1 MSLNEASNVDPSLLL
16 SDATLAALNLPQ
28 QPFGP
33 LEPNSTSFS
42 DETTTEQIADVK
54 QALITGD
61 DLLLILGDAGAGKTV
76 MLKQLG
82 EHSGIR
88 IQCFAVKGSER
99 FSTMNLFAGLLD
111 AFKHSP
117 PEKLQDLLNDLIPY
131 LQTMT
136 ARNTLSVII
145 LDDAHKV
152 KESELTQLLSAM
164 LYINSHDETVMR
176 IAMAAPPEFEARI
189 PELLPEGADLPYS
202 SLTITGMT
210 SFRATE
216 FVEYRMRQAGL
227 TGEVPFSE
235 IEINELVEKSDGLPG
250 ALQIAAVDVLNEQY
264 GPVKRNL
271 NDELATAGPG
281 AAMMQSRF
289 SKMALGAVAVFC
301 IVLGILMSL
310 PGKSNDDAGR
320 YTISKTESVKFSD
333 SKPEL
338 RLIENMSTAQ
348 NIQTDNPISA
358 GKANVTLNGVTS
370 TNQSSIQLLS
380 TGTTSESVTGAET
393 GISPLPE
400 STTSTSSRL
409 ANSQALNTPT
419 VTPTAISTIVESK
432 PIVIVAAP
440 ETVESN
446 KTLEP
451 TLTNP
456 AIETPVTQAPEVE
469 AAPITQAQPQENVS
483 TGNGQV
489 GALESS
495 SWILL
500 QDRARYTVQMSA
512 SRDRDSVVNFLNMH
526 SDALPAPNSIYTFTR
541 NGSNWYALLHGI
553 YESIDT
559 ARTAVE
565 AMPAKALTNQPWI
578 RSVARIQD
586 VLKSQ

>member
-1 MSLNEASNVDPSLLL
+1 MSLNEASDVNQSLLL
-16 SDATLAALNLPQ
+16 SDATLAALDLPQ

-99 FSTMNLFAGLLD
+99 FSTMNLFAGLLE

-131 LQTMT
+131 LQTMI
-136 ARNTLSVII
+136 ARNTLSVIV

-152 KESELTQLLSAM
+152 KQSELTQLLSAM

-176 IAMAAPPEFEARI
+176 IAMAATPEFEARI

-210 SFRATE
+210 SLRAAE
-216 FVEYRMRQAGL
+216 FIENRMQQAGL
-227 TGEVPFSE
+227 KGEAPFSD
-235 IEINELVEKSDGLPG
+235 IEINDLVEKSGGLPG
-250 ALQIAAVDVLNEQY
+250 ALQIAAADALNDQY
-264 GPVKRNL
+264 GPVKRDVN
-271 NDELATAGPG
+271 NELATAGLG
-281 AAMMQSRF
+281 AAVLQSRF
-289 SKMALGAVAVFC
+289 SKLALGTIAIFC
-301 IVLGILMSL
+301 IALGILMSW

-320 YTISKTESVKFSD
+320 YTTSKTEPVNLSD
-333 SKPEL
+333 SDSGL
-338 RLIENMSTAQ
+338 RLIENTSSTE
-348 NIQTDNPISA
+348 NLPTSNSSSSA
-358 GKANVTLNGVTS
+358 TAKITLNGVESASQTTKPPVPREAES
-370 TNQSSIQLLS
+370 TLEPAS
-380 TGTTSESVTGAET
+380 ET
-393 GISPLPE
+393 GIETSSSLADPE
-400 STTSTSSRL
+400 TLEIPTTTAVSSTTESR
-409 ANSQALNTPT
+409 
-419 VTPTAISTIVESK
+419 
-432 PIVIVAAP
+432 PIVIVAEP
-440 ETVESN
+440 
-446 KTLEP
+446 KTANNNEQAKP
-451 TLTNP
+451 VVTS
-456 AIETPVTQAPEVE
+456 AVIETTTTQTPA
-469 AAPITQAQPQENVS
+469 AAPVAQPQPVKNELR
-483 TGNGQV
+483 GNSPI

-500 QDRARYTVQMSA
+500 QDRALYTVQMSA
-512 SRDRDSVVNFLNMH
+512 SRDRDSVVNFLNAH

-541 NGSNWYALLHGI
+541 NGGSWYALLHGL
-553 YESIDT
+553 YESINA

-565 AMPAKALTNQPWI
+565 AMPAEALTNQPWI
-578 RSVARIQD
+578 RSVARVQE
-586 VLKSQ
+586 VLKAQ